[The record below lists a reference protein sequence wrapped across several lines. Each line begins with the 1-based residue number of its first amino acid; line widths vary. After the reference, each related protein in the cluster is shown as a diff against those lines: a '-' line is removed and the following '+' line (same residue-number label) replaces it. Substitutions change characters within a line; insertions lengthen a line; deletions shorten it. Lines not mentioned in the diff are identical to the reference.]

1 MSIRET
7 PISRRAILG
16 GAVLV
21 SAAPALAS
29 LPPSSLQVASLQL
42 AATPNPRLLERA
54 RAAFAQHG
62 SRITA
67 RDVIAIADYSL
78 HSAVPRFFLFVP
90 ETGKVTAL
98 RVAHGRGSDPAHSGY
113 LHRFSALPGSAAS
126 SEGAYLTGETYVGQ
140 HGQSRRLI
148 GMDADNA
155 TAQARAIVIHG
166 AWYCETGV
174 VQQTG
179 KLGRSEGCFAFSAAD
194 AGLVL
199 AALGPGHLIYSG
211 RA

>member
-16 GAVLV
+16 GAALV

-29 LPPSSLQVASLQL
+29 LPLSSLQLASLQL

-67 RDVIAIADYSL
+67 RDVIAIAAYSL

-113 LHRFSALPGSAAS
+113 LHRFSPQPGSAAS

-166 AWYCETGV
+166 AWYCEPGV

-194 AGLVL
+194 AALVL